1 LKIKKYSIIKIE
13 GSEIMAENKK
23 VEDENKKNKFIMKF
37 LTFLSVIILIVVV
50 LYLINYF
57 FVQKSNIKINMSTD
71 KQLVYIT
78 VSGKEELIATQ
89 KYVSDLN
96 YTMRYDISK
105 FTVFKYKE
113 QDIYK
118 FIDNERILVVVEKS
132 INPIACIESNLD
144 TEYNNCY
151 IDIDNYTTQ
160 YYISSNG
167 NTYKITIKYPGVDY
181 GEDAKIRIQYML
193 NTFIIN

>member
-1 LKIKKYSIIKIE
+1 
-13 GSEIMAENKK
+13 MAENKK